1 MKRSFITFII
11 ALVAGISFASE
22 HQEKDLEKETKKEA
36 QDGEVVVMNKA
47 LFISEVFDFEKS
59 PKWEYTGNKP
69 AIIDLYA
76 DWCPP
81 CRATAP
87 IIKSLA
93 KEYAGKVVV
102 YKVNV
107 DNEKEIA
114 SLFQATSIP
123 LVVYIPLKGEPKF
136 FRGAADKATYKKAI
150 DEFLLKAE

>member
-1 MKRSFITFII
+1 
-11 ALVAGISFASE
+11 
-22 HQEKDLEKETKKEA
+22 
-36 QDGEVVVMNKA
+36 MNKA

-81 CRATAP
+81 CRAIVP

>member
-1 MKRSFITFII
+1 MKRSFITFVI
-11 ALVAGISFASE
+11 ALMAGISFASE
-22 HQEKDLEKETKKEA
+22 HQEKDQENETKKEA

-47 LFISEVFDFEKS
+47 LFVSEVFDFEKS
-59 PKWEYTGNKP
+59 SKWKYTGNKP
-69 AIIDLYA
+69 VIIDLYA

-81 CRATAP
+81 CRAIAP
-87 IIKSLA
+87 IMKSLA

-123 LVVYIPLKGEPKF
+123 LVVYIPLKGEPQF

-150 DEFLLKAE
+150 DEFLLKTE